1 MCLLDCFAKS
11 DTTELGC
18 KWNFQS
24 YATRTGWQSNT
35 TRKCVTRRS
44 ELQHSIIL
52 STHTRYIYMSLNTG
66 CRWDEQEPLR
76 RRFRVYI
83 YIYIYDIRRVKN
95 PCLAHA
101 SRKQCNTR
109 AQRVSNTRQAVK
121 EGVYIYVRM
130 TSVSY
135 AKTPW
140 CTWYTVKPACKRDKY
155 CMQSMTDSTR
165 ATVLHEQLTRWST
178 AWEPMLRMKPHKY
191 VRVRMTKSKTML
203 CYYIY
208 V

>member
-1 MCLLDCFAKS
+1 MP
-11 DTTELGC
+11 
-18 KWNFQS
+18 
-24 YATRTGWQSNT
+24 
-35 TRKCVTRRS
+35 
-44 ELQHSIIL
+44 
-52 STHTRYIYMSLNTG
+52 ST
-66 CRWDEQEPLR
+66 
-76 RRFRVYI
+76 
-83 YIYIYDIRRVKN
+83 RVKK
-95 PCLAHA
+95 AMQHTSTA
-101 SRKQCNTR
+101 
-109 AQRVSNTRQAVK
+109 QAVK

-155 CMQSMTDSTR
+155 CMQSMTDSTG
-165 ATVLHEQLTRWST
+165 ATVLHKQPIRRGT

-203 CYYIY
+203 CYMYMYNVTGIARR